1 MVKANQKQK
10 KLIKMLKQ
18 FENDKYVQKFNEQ
31 IKDINKIFHFI
42 NLNYIQVHCF
52 HLLQN
57 NPDYHNFYIITRK
70 KARALLGKMPSDSE
84 NVVIKNTIL
93 VLENYLEKEK
103 YYIMIFMCLTK
114 QFGSDLSFLIFNYL

>member
-1 MVKANQKQK
+1 
-10 KLIKMLKQ
+10 MLKQ

-31 IKDINKIFHFI
+31 IKDIKKIFHFI

-52 HLLQN
+52 LQN
-57 NPDYHNFYIITRK
+57 NPDYHNFYIMTQK
-70 KARALLGKMPSDSE
+70 KARELLGKMPSDSE

-114 QFGSDLSFLIFNYL
+114 QFGSDLSFLILNYL